1 MKKIIIDVNDSE
13 QSLIKFLNKYLN
25 KAPNSLLYKW
35 IRTKK
40 IKVNK
45 KKSEPSLILHKG
57 DIVNFY
63 IYDEQ
68 LEKWQED
75 KRNFKSKIGIDIIY
89 ENHDIIVFDKPQNV
103 LVHAASKEDYGKNV
117 VDFMIDTLIA
127 RKEYIPRLEKT
138 FRPALINRIDR
149 NTMGLVV
156 GCKNRNALLKLNEQ
170 KELINKYYLAIV
182 EGKIDRK
189 ITIQNKLV
197 KNDDNYVKVDKKGKE
212 SITIINP
219 IKFSEK
225 YSLIEIVLI
234 TGRTHQIRAS
244 LKDIGHPIIGDRR
257 YGNSRSNLYK
267 DQQLVAYKI
276 NFDNKIDLDSI
287 KGLTIESKYKHN
299 IEVLFN
305 KLMEEI

>member
-1 MKKIIIDVNDSE
+1 MKKIIIDINDSE

-45 KKSEPSLILHKG
+45 KRSEPSLILNKG
-57 DIVNFY
+57 DVINFY
-63 IYDEQ
+63 IYDEE
-68 LEKWQED
+68 LEKWQEST
-75 KRNFKSKIGIDIIY
+75 KNFKSKIDIDIVY
-89 ENHDIIVFDKPQNV
+89 ENDDIIVFDKPQNV

-156 GCKNRNALLKLNEQ
+156 GAKNRNALLKLNEQ
-170 KELINKYYLAIV
+170 KDLIHKYYLAIV
-182 EGKIDRK
+182 EGKIDKK
-189 ITIQNKLV
+189 IKIENKLV
-197 KNDDNYVKVDKKGKE
+197 KDDNNFVKVDDEGKE

-219 IKFSEK
+219 IKYNDK
-225 YSLIEIVLI
+225 YSLVEIELI

-257 YGNSRSNLYK
+257 YGNLKSNLYK

-276 NFDNKIDLDSI
+276 EFNKKINLESI
-287 KGLTIESKYKHN
+287 KGLVIESRYKQK
-299 IEVLFN
+299 IENLFN
-305 KLMEEI
+305 RLQEDI

>member
-299 IEVLFN
+299 IEILFN

>member
-103 LVHAASKEDYGKNV
+103 LVHAVSKEDYGKNV

-299 IEVLFN
+299 IEILFN

>member
-57 DIVNFY
+57 DIVNLY

-117 VDFMIDTLIA
+117 VDFMIDTLIS

-189 ITIQNKLV
+189 ITIENKLV

-299 IEVLFN
+299 IEILFN